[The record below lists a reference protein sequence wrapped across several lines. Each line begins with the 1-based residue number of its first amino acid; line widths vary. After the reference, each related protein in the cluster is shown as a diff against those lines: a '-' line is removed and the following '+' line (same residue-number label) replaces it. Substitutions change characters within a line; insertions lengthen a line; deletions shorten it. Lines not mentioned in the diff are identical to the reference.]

1 MARDLKLKMKV
12 KADRRTSSLFLR
24 FADASQLFFSKVGM
38 KLLSAA
44 AAESDARRFAKAMS
58 HRLGWANLLQ
68 REGWPIHQ
76 PECRGDWLAVDS
88 DKTQA
93 ILRSILKH
101 AEILQGHGRDVAN
114 AFRAFSEG
122 LSDCSDIP
130 EPAPHDRRVRLVLVG
145 VTFWKQDVVRRLERV
160 SEIAALVEDDPA
172 LVVVW
177 QSPKDE
183 GFRFS
188 LASIFVQKAQAK
200 WPSFAV
206 AQTDEATAHSPA
218 ERVAPVHSAPPIEAH
233 EVVTDKAADITTE
246 TTADV
251 ETDDTAEAL
260 VEEPPPEPVDPA
272 PEEDP
277 ESPGMGF

>member
-1 MARDLKLKMKV
+1 MKF
-12 KADRRTSSLFLR
+12 KADRRKSSLFLR
-24 FADASQLFFSKVGM
+24 FADASQLFLSKVGM

-88 DKTQA
+88 EKTQA
-93 ILRSILKH
+93 ILRSILTH

-122 LSDCSDIP
+122 LSYCSDIP
-130 EPAPHDRRVRLVLVG
+130 EPAPQDRRLRLVLVG
-145 VTFWKQDVVRRLERV
+145 MDFGKQDAPQRLERV

-172 LVVVW
+172 LVVAW
-177 QSPKDE
+177 QSPKGE

-188 LASIFVQKAQAK
+188 LASIFVQKLQAK

-218 ERVAPVHSAPPIEAH
+218 EPVAPVHDAPPIDSLEI
-233 EVVTDKAADITTE
+233 VTDKAADSTTE

-251 ETDDTAEAL
+251 ETDETVEAL
-260 VEEPPPEPVDPA
+260 VEEAPPEPVDQA

-277 ESPGMGF
+277 ESPSMGF